1 MTLFVSYSSQ
11 EPIYSQIENQIK
23 TAILKGELTPGTPL
37 DSMRVLAKNL
47 RVSVITVQKAYENLA
62 RDGFITTGVG
72 RGTFVSDIKE
82 SDLQEKNLSILEEA
96 VKTVVEKAKNGG
108 IGKEEVIALLEKNFS
123 EELMN
128 DNSRNKEPR

>member
-23 TAILKGELTPGTPL
+23 TAILKGELAPGTPL

>member
-23 TAILKGELTPGTPL
+23 TAILKGELAPGTPL
-37 DSMRVLAKNL
+37 DSMRALAKNL